1 MMVAAIYNYKRASV
15 IRCALRDG
23 RGVYRA
29 GRVWRVVIEMGPG
42 VFVLANKQRAGR
54 AGYWHARYLAKKAA
68 HKRKEHRMN
77 NAKNLSFR
85 AYPVATHTQMM
96 EPTRC

>member
-77 NAKNLSFR
+77 NAKNLSFEEF
-85 AYPVATHTQMM
+85 TL
-96 EPTRC
+96 

>member
-68 HKRKEHRMN
+68 HKRYWP
-77 NAKNLSFR
+77 LL
-85 AYPVATHTQMM
+85 PVFSEKGPAVLRRGQSPWLTI
-96 EPTRC
+96 R